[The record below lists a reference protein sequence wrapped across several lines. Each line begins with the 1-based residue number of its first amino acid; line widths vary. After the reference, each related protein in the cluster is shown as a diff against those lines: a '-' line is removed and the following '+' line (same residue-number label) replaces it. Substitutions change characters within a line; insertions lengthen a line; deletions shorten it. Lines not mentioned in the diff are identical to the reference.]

1 MSVEWANMGQW
12 PVYLGFTMSPDD
24 FNEALKRMEVEQDV
38 PFLGRSGANATTH
51 IFERHGTLTFIV
63 TLQKPARRISKEQ
76 VAAIIAHEAMH
87 VVQCMTRELAQGVR
101 FDDESEAYLLQHIVQ
116 HCLQVAW
123 NTGRARSTVPDG
135 QAQ

>member
-12 PVYLGFTMSPDD
+12 PVYLGFTMSPND
-24 FNEALKRMEVEQDV
+24 FTEALKQMDVEQEV
-38 PFLGRSGANATTH
+38 PFLGRSGTNATTH
-51 IFERHGTLTFIV
+51 IFECRGDLTFIIA
-63 TLQKPARRISKEQ
+63 LEKPSRRHSKEQ
-76 VAAIIAHEAMH
+76 VAALIAHEALH
-87 VVQCMTRELAQGVR
+87 VVQHMTRELAQGNR

-116 HCLQVAW
+116 HCLQIAW